1 MVGILHLSD
10 LHITSE
16 NDEIMYMYDDI
27 YNSIK
32 EELSKIT
39 NLIIVISGDIAYK
52 TTIII

>member
-39 NLIIVISGDIAYK
+39 NSARSYNVKMSQIV
-52 TTIII
+52 